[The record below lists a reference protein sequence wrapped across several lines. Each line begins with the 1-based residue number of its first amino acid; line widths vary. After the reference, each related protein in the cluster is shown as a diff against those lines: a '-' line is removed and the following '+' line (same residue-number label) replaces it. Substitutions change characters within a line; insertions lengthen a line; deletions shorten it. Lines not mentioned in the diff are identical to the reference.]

1 MGANRLEWEPTA
13 DFDGDGLLD
22 IFKTNFADDTH
33 TMYKN
38 LGKNN
43 FEDDTID
50 SGLAVNTKS
59 LGWGTAFIDFDSDG
73 WKDLIVA
80 NGHVYPEVDMG
91 QTEEKYKQPRFL
103 YWNRGDGQFFDMSSQ
118 AGPGI
123 TAVHSSRGL
132 AVGDLDN
139 DGNEEIVMVNM
150 GEPPSLLKNFTGGG
164 GNSLTI
170 RAITAGRD
178 AIGARITVTAA
189 GRKQIDEVRSGG
201 SYISQNDFR
210 LHFGLG
216 RAKAAEVSIRWLD
229 GKVENISSVAA
240 GQIVTI
246 QEGKG
251 IVFRQRY
258 TSTKK

>member
-1 MGANRLEWEPTA
+1 
-13 DFDGDGLLD
+13 
-22 IFKTNFADDTH
+22 
-33 TMYKN
+33 
-38 LGKNN
+38 
-43 FEDDTID
+43 
-50 SGLAVNTKS
+50 
-59 LGWGTAFIDFDSDG
+59 
-73 WKDLIVA
+73 
-80 NGHVYPEVDMG
+80 
-91 QTEEKYKQPRFL
+91 
-103 YWNRGDGQFFDMSSQ
+103 
-118 AGPGI
+118 
-123 TAVHSSRGL
+123 VHSSRGL

-229 GKVENISSVAA
+229 GKVENL
-240 GQIVTI
+240 
-246 QEGKG
+246 
-251 IVFRQRY
+251 
-258 TSTKK
+258 